1 VKNAPVGRL
10 WIANH
15 LPHQGRMSLLDEIV
29 EWDRAAVR
37 AIARNHRAPDH
48 PLRRGGE
55 LPIACGIEYGAQAA
69 AAHGALLSQGPSGA
83 GFLASVRSVAFHARR
98 LDDVAGDLEVRAEQM
113 GASEAGV
120 LYRFELASAGRVLVD
135 GRLTVAF
142 AK

>member
-29 EWDRAAVR
+29 EWDRASVR